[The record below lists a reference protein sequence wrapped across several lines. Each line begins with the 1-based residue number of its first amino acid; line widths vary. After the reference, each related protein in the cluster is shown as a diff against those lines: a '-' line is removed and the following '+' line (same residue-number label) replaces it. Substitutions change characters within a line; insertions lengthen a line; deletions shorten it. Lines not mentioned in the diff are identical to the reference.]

1 MTCYAGPTG
10 MDGRAANPM
19 ADWPV
24 SDIMFRGL
32 AVRMVIATGSV
43 EKCTKHPISNRV
55 EYQGSPLDARPKPSC
70 SAVVGNLLKKVY
82 LFTGYVPKVSRFH
95 ASLTHLAVQLW

>member
-1 MTCYAGPTG
+1 
-10 MDGRAANPM
+10 M

-55 EYQGSPLDARPKPSC
+55 EYQGLPLEALPISSC
-70 SAVVGNLLKKVY
+70 SAPVGNLLRNAF

-95 ASLTHLAVQLW
+95 ASLTYSVVQLWQM